1 MKRLVS
7 IVCGCLVLLMMF
19 VVPGNAVLA
28 EENDCQCP
36 GTVIT
41 GAERNKLVADLLKSD
56 EFKAAKKQ
64 LMKEEGYTWA
74 GAGAIEV
81 RDFGEVEG
89 YPAAVLVYQVV
100 FVDQDGSLQ
109 GAAFFNIMG
118 EMQYSGEVFPID
130 EDHDHEH

>member
-81 RDFGEVEG
+81 RDLAEVVQMPTFIG
-89 YPAAVLVYQVV
+89 YQVV
-100 FVDQDGSLQ
+100 FKDRSGALQ